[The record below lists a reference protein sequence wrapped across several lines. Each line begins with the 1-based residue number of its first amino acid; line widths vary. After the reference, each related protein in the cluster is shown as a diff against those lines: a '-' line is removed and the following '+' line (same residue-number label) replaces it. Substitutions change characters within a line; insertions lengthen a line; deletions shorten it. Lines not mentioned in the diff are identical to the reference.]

1 MYRENDQHLQQ
12 HLFSDLSSLSAKSRA
27 RLDES
32 WGGVFYREFFCRLDE
47 TPFAALYSDK
57 ASRPNIPVNVLVG
70 LETLKA
76 GFGWSDAEMHDA
88 FTFDLQVRYA
98 LGYRNLGDGEFELRT
113 VYNFRRRLTQHMQE
127 TGENLLDQAF
137 VRITDSQI
145 ESFQLKTGKLRMDS
159 TQIASNIRQMT
170 RLQLLVEVVQRV
182 HRMLSEADQEHYV
195 TVFAPYLRGSSG
207 QYVYHIRGQE
217 TAPHMQAI
225 GELMQRLLVE
235 LASAYADNP
244 VYQTL
249 QRVFAEQFTVS
260 ENSVRAQ
267 AGRDISPRSL
277 HSPDD
282 PDATYRR
289 KGNKEYH
296 GYVTNV
302 TETCDTENPF
312 QLIVKVQTA
321 PNSTEDT
328 TMLIEALPELKERT
342 GVETLYNDAGY
353 CGPPVDQVLRQQQVE
368 QVPTNL
374 CGRAP
379 REDRFSLADFQ
390 ISSTPDG
397 QPIEITCPQGQAVL
411 VETGRTSDHHLAYFA
426 ATTCQT
432 CPRQQSCPTRVRKCD
447 QRRTLCFNRRQIDVA
462 QRRRRCAVYRQ
473 SGKNPRAAVEAT
485 VGAIKRRFSDDQ
497 LPVRGHLRMAA
508 LMVCSAAMFNV
519 RRIHRHLAHTR
530 ALDASRQQAIKRD
543 AKLTASTPS
552 FLTCIS
558 ALVVGLRRLF
568 RPSEPALSFGC

>member
-12 HLFSDLSSLSAKSRA
+12 HLFSDLNSLSAKSRA

-47 TPFAALYSDK
+47 APFATLYSDK

-182 HRMLSEADQEHYV
+182 HRMLSEADQEHYAAA
-195 TVFAPYLRGSSG
+195 FAPYLRGSSG
-207 QYVYHIRGQE
+207 QYVYHICGQE
-217 TAPHMQAI
+217 TAPHIQAI

-235 LASAYADNP
+235 LASAYADNS

-260 ENSVRAQ
+260 ENSVQ
-267 AGRDISPRSL
+267 AKAGHDISPL
-277 HSPDD
+277 HSQ
-282 PDATYRR
+282 
-289 KGNKEYH
+289 GF
-296 GYVTNV
+296 
-302 TETCDTENPF
+302 C
-312 QLIVKVQTA
+312 
-321 PNSTEDT
+321 
-328 TMLIEALPELKERT
+328 
-342 GVETLYNDAGY
+342 
-353 CGPPVDQVLRQQQVE
+353 
-368 QVPTNL
+368 
-374 CGRAP
+374 
-379 REDRFSLADFQ
+379 SLD
-390 ISSTPDG
+390 
-397 QPIEITCPQGQAVL
+397 
-411 VETGRTSDHHLAYFA
+411 
-426 ATTCQT
+426 
-432 CPRQQSCPTRVRKCD
+432 SC
-447 QRRTLCFNRRQIDVA
+447 VA
-462 QRRRRCAVYRQ
+462 
-473 SGKNPRAAVEAT
+473 S
-485 VGAIKRRFSDDQ
+485 
-497 LPVRGHLRMAA
+497 
-508 LMVCSAAMFNV
+508 
-519 RRIHRHLAHTR
+519 
-530 ALDASRQQAIKRD
+530 
-543 AKLTASTPS
+543 
-552 FLTCIS
+552 
-558 ALVVGLRRLF
+558 
-568 RPSEPALSFGC
+568 